1 MDFQKKYKAA
11 KSAEALARLIED
23 ERAALEGLE
32 KTLSAAQ
39 CELDTH
45 ALDADRETIA
55 AMQRAI
61 RAAED
66 ALEFQEIR
74 VRRLGEEHAQRLAGE
89 RAAEVEAI
97 RARAA
102 ALSDEAVERLVAAL
116 EPHFL
121 AAAEALKTFDAA
133 CAEVDRM
140 EMNLQGLL
148 VARGDL
154 RPDRGLRAGDRGFI
168 PPKALLQ
175 TRYPQRQKT
184 NAPTPLPDCTVLPSP
199 RGGPELWPPASR

>member
-1 MDFQKKYKAA
+1 MHFQKRYKAA
-11 KSAEALARLIED
+11 KSADALARLIAD

-32 KTLSAAQ
+32 KTLGTAQ
-39 CELDTH
+39 SELETH
-45 ALDADRETIA
+45 ALAADREAVA

-61 RAAED
+61 RIAED

-74 VRRLGEEHAQRLAGE
+74 IRRLDEEHAQRVAGE
-89 RAAEVEAI
+89 RDAEVEAI
-97 RARAA
+97 RVRAA
-102 ALSDEAVERLVAAL
+102 ALSDEAVERLVTTL

-121 AAAEALKTFDAA
+121 AAAEALKIFDAA
-133 CAEVDRM
+133 CAEVYRM
-140 EMNLQGLL
+140 EMTLQGLL
-148 VARGDL
+148 AARGDL
-154 RPDRGLRAGDRGFI
+154 RPGHGLRAGDRGFI

-199 RGGPELWPPASR
+199 RGGPELWPPVRR